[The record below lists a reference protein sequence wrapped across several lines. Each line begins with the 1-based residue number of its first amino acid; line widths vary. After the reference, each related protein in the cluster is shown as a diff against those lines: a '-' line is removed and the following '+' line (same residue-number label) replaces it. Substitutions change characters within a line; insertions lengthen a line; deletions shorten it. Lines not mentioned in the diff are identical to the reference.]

1 MLTTINPAT
10 EETIQE
16 YKPFTD
22 RETEQIIE
30 NNAAQQKEW
39 KFKTFEERA
48 EIVHNISEELKN
60 RKEEFAGLMAN
71 EMGKPLDQ
79 GIGEIEKCA
88 WVCEFYADHAAHFLA
103 DEVVETDAQTSYIN
117 YKPLGVVLAVMPWN
131 YPFWQVFRFIAP
143 ALMAGNTGL
152 LKHAPNVTGCALAIE
167 DVIKEAAGHG
177 NLLDTLLI
185 EVEQVEAVIK
195 NDHVKAITLTG
206 STGAGS
212 AVASQAGSEIKKTVL
227 ELGGSDPYLILED
240 ADLEKAA
247 GICAAT
253 RYKNAGQSCVA
264 AKRFVVT
271 EPVYDEFVERFVA
284 LSKEQRMGDPKDEKT
299 DIGPQARLDLRDD
312 LHKQVQESIDQGA
325 ECILGG
331 EIPDQTGYFYPATV
345 LTNLKPGMPAYDEE
359 LFGPVASIIKVKNA
373 DEAIT
378 VANDSPYGLGAAV
391 FTEDLEKGELIAAEQ
406 LEAGCCFVNEGVK
419 SDPRLPF
426 GGVKKSGYGRELSEH
441 GIREFTNIKTVYVA

>member
-10 EETIQE
+10 EETIE
-16 YKPFTD
+16 NYEPFTN

-30 NNAAQQKEW
+30 NNAARQKEW

-48 EIVHNISEELKN
+48 EVVQNMAAELKK
-60 RKEEFAGLMAN
+60 RKDEFAELMAN
-71 EMGKPLDQ
+71 EMGKPLAQ
-79 GIGEIEKCA
+79 GISEIEKCA
-88 WVCEFYADHAAHFLA
+88 WVCDFYAEHAGQFLA
-103 DEVVETDAQTSYIN
+103 DEVIETDAQTSYIN
-117 YKPLGVVLAVMPWN
+117 YNPLGVVLAVMPWN

-185 EVEQVEAVIK
+185 EVEQAEAVIK
-195 NDHVKAITLTG
+195 NDHVKAVTLTG
-206 STGAGS
+206 STRAGS
-212 AVASQAGSEIKKTVL
+212 AVASKAGAEIKKTVL

-240 ADLEKAA
+240 ADLNKAVP
-247 GICAAT
+247 ICTST
-253 RYKNAGQSCVA
+253 RYKNAGQSCIA

-271 EPVYDEFVERFVA
+271 EPVYDEFVERFVEI
-284 LSKEQRMGDPKDEKT
+284 SKQQVLGDPKDDKT
-299 DIGPQARLDLRDD
+299 DIGPQARLDLRDE
-312 LHKQVQESIDQGA
+312 LHKQVQASIDKGA
-325 ECILGG
+325 KCLLGG
-331 EIPDQTGYFYPATV
+331 QIPERKGFYYPATV

-359 LFGPVASIIKVKNA
+359 LFGPVASIIKVKDTN
-373 DEAIT
+373 DAIK
-378 VANDSPYGLGAAV
+378 VANDSNYGLGAAV

-426 GGVKKSGYGRELSEH
+426 GGIKKSGYGRELSEH